1 MCWATSDCRLERYCQ
16 GLPYDIGEDLAEVV
30 SQARA
35 VARVDPGVPIKL
47 VMKTAR
53 RSRDPHFLE
62 RRLAVD
68 HNVSLLIEHQCQ
80 HLAAAAGIK
89 IDIQIFK
96 PAVGLLMNVVKD
108 GICPCKKF

>member
-1 MCWATSDCRLERYCQ
+1 MQNPYCCSERNAQ
-16 GLPYDIGEDLAEVV
+16 GPPRNVRENLAEVV

-35 VARVDPGVPIKL
+35 VARVDPMVAIKL

-53 RSRDPHFLE
+53 RGRDPHFLE
-62 RRLAVD
+62 RRLAVY
-68 HNVSLLIEHQCQ
+68 HNMCLLVEHQCQ
-80 HLAAAAGIK
+80 HLTAAAGIE

-96 PAVGLLMNVVKD
+96 PTVGLLMNVVKD